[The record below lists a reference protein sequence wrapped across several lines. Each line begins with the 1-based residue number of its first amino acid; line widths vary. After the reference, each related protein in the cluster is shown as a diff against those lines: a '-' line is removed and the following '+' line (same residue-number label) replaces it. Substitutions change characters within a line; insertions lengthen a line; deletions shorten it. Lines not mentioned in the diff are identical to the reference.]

1 MNQRFIITTFA
12 ACIFMF
18 AAIFAL
24 TAPASLPRPAAK
36 ADAAP
41 ASPEAVMYADCNA
54 VRAANAAP
62 LRAGQPG
69 YRPALDANMN
79 GVACETV
86 GGAPAPAVVGTSPST
101 AAPPPADVAPPADF
115 APQPPVEA
123 PSPPSQQ
130 RAEPITLT

>member
-24 TAPASLPRPAAK
+24 TAPASLPRSAAK

-41 ASPEAVMYADCNA
+41 AAVMYADCDA
-54 VRAANAAP
+54 VRAAHAAP

-79 GVACETV
+79 GIACESV
-86 GGAPAPAVVGTSPST
+86 GS
-101 AAPPPADVAPPADF
+101 AAPLAVAN
-115 APQPPVEA
+115 APSSASDMPQGDAPTQPPVQE
-123 PSPPSQQ
+123 STLGTSNPPPPI
-130 RAEPITLT
+130 AERLPPLT